1 MFAFFFFT
9 IFDFIPGLSSCVR
22 VCVCACVRVLIVFES
37 NSLNL
42 YQWMDIRLYSMAILI
57 YTLVYMDII
66 KFNWIFFILFLNVFV
81 LLQWI
86 VFGSN

>member
-1 MFAFFFFT
+1 M
-9 IFDFIPGLSSCVR
+9 
-22 VCVCACVRVLIVFES
+22 CAYVPVLIVFES

-81 LLQWI
+81 I
-86 VFGSN
+86 VAMDCLWK

>member
-1 MFAFFFFT
+1 M
-9 IFDFIPGLSSCVR
+9 
-22 VCVCACVRVLIVFES
+22 CAYVPVLIVFES
-37 NSLNL
+37 NSLSL

-81 LLQWI
+81 I
-86 VFGSN
+86 VAMDCLWK